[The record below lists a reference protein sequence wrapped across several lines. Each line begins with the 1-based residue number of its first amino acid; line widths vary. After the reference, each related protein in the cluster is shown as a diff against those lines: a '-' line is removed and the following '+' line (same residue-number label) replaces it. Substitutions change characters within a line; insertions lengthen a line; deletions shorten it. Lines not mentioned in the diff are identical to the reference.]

1 MNKQDNTGKQ
11 ERGQDYQAEDSYQTA
26 IEQMRQEAISGGAST
41 EEEMRDYIRVIF
53 ARARTNQAPER
64 ITDLQPGQRVSYPE
78 DGQEILL
85 TIQGSPDGRTVDA
98 LSEDGVETFLMSSD
112 LANIQ
117 ILKG

>member
-1 MNKQDNTGKQ
+1 MSKQDNNGKP
-11 ERGQDYQAEDSYQTA
+11 ERAQDYQPGDSYQTA

-41 EEEMRDYIRVIF
+41 EEEIQDYIRGIF
-53 ARARTNQAPER
+53 ARARNNQAPER

-85 TIQGSPDGRTVDA
+85 TVKGSPDGKTVDTI
-98 LSEDGVETFLMSSD
+98 SEDGVETFLTSSD
-112 LANIQ
+112 LPKIQ

>member
-1 MNKQDNTGKQ
+1 MSKQDNTGKQ

-53 ARARTNQAPER
+53 ARARTNQAPDK
-64 ITDLQPGQRVSYPE
+64 ITDLQPGQRVRYSHGGE
-78 DGQEILL
+78 EILL
-85 TIQGSPDGRTVDA
+85 TIQGRGEGRTVDA
-98 LSEDGVETFLMSSD
+98 ISEDGVETFLMSSD

-117 ILKG
+117 ILQG